1 MTNHQDYQRR
11 IIIILSGRGSNFIN
25 LHRHLQQQPHH
36 QLVAVASDN
45 PHADGLDYAQKHHL
59 PILHLPYGQGRTAA
73 ERILADYVAAH
84 HVDFILLAGFM
95 RILSPDFVARHRDRI
110 INIHP
115 SLLPRHPGLH
125 THEKVLASGDKEHG
139 CSVHVVDE
147 RVDGGR
153 LLAQRRLTVDP
164 TDTAAS
170 LAERVLALEH
180 ELYPFV
186 LQHLENLLES
196 SKSSSPLS

>member
-84 HVDFILLAGFM
+84 HVDFIFIGWLHEDSLTRFC
-95 RILSPDFVARHRDRI
+95 RPSPRPHHQHPPVA
-110 INIHP
+110 
-115 SLLPRHPGLH
+115 
-125 THEKVLASGDKEHG
+125 V
-139 CSVHVVDE
+139 
-147 RVDGGR
+147 
-153 LLAQRRLTVDP
+153 
-164 TDTAAS
+164 AAS
-170 LAERVLALEH
+170 SRPP
-180 ELYPFV
+180 YP
-186 LQHLENLLES
+186 
-196 SKSSSPLS
+196 